1 MQREYEQFTGLNAEI
16 LAISVD
22 DLSRSDLAARAQG
35 YPFPVLYD
43 VAGDVPRVYEV
54 YNRSAGYS
62 NPAVFIVNSEG
73 SVVWKHLASAYHRTD
88 IRDIITELEKLS

>member
-1 MQREYEQFTGLNAEI
+1 MNAEI

-22 DLSRSDLAARAQG
+22 DLSRPDLAAKAED

-43 VAGDVPRVYEV
+43 VPGDVPREYDV
-54 YNRSAGYS
+54 YNQPAGYS

-73 SVVWKHLASAYHRTD
+73 SIVWKHLASAYHRTD
-88 IRDIITELEKLS
+88 IRDIIAELGKLS